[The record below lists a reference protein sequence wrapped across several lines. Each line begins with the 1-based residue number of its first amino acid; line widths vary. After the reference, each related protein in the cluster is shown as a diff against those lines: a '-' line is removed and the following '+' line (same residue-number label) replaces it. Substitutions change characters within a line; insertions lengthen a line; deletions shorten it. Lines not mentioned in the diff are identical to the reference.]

1 MRTIL
6 LAAAALLASM
16 PALAQDQTATAAPAS
31 LTAPAQ
37 APKKLICRF
46 MTHEGTLVGKPVCM
60 TKEGWELAGYQ
71 ARKEFSDFQMR
82 HYSR

>member
-6 LAAAALLASM
+6 LAAAATLALSM

-31 LTAPAQ
+31 LTAPA
-37 APKKLICRF
+37 PKKLICRF
-46 MTHEGTLVGKPVCM
+46 MTHEGAVIGKPVCM
-60 TKEGWELAGYQ
+60 TKEAWELAGYQ
-71 ARKEFSDFQMR
+71 ARKEVSDFQMR